1 MWFKIKD
8 YVESEGWRT
17 KLQILEYNQYCSEFV
32 DEVMIEGKQMQPGL
46 VTELTDDPKNIHILG
61 SEGKVL
67 LQITGKGMVAVEID
81 ELI

>member
-8 YVESEGWRT
+8 YVESKEWRT

-46 VTELTDDPKNIHILG
+46 VTKLTDDPKNIHILG

-67 LQITGKGMVAVEID
+67 L
-81 ELI
+81 